1 MTKRMLG
8 EFLEGRTAPF
18 VVIIGTNEIA
28 SALAVRLS
36 REFYR
41 VLMCHDPF
49 PPVIRR
55 GMAFYDVLFDDQ
67 VEVDGVPARRA
78 GTTLEVGEALA
89 SGASI
94 AVTEL
99 QLSDVIPLRV
109 PDILVDARI
118 QKHRVTPDLRK
129 TAGLSIGL
137 GPNFTAGFNCDVAI
151 ETHPANTGELLIK
164 GTTRSS
170 DGMPRYLGGVGRERL
185 VYAARS
191 GVWRTPLDIGARV
204 FRGFVMGRLDGLPV
218 PAPMDGRLRGI
229 ARDGVFVP
237 QGVKLIEV
245 DPRGASATWTGSDE
259 RGRTIAEATLTA
271 IRTSFIAAAEKAP
284 MAVTL
289 H

>member
-1 MTKRMLG
+1 MSKRMLG
-8 EFLEGRTAPF
+8 EFLEGRSATF
-18 VVIIGTNEIA
+18 VVILGTNEIA
-28 SALAVRLS
+28 SAAAVRLS
-36 REFYR
+36 RDGYR

-67 VEVDGVPARRA
+67 VEIDGVPGRRA
-78 GTTLEVGEALA
+78 GTTLEIGEALA

-137 GPNFTAGFNCDVAI
+137 GPNFTAGYNCDVAI
-151 ETHPANTGELLIK
+151 ETHPAHTGELLAE
-164 GTTRSS
+164 GATRSS
-170 DGMPRYLGGVGRERL
+170 DGVPRYLGGVGRERF

-204 FRGFVMGRLDGLPV
+204 FKGFVMGRLDGLPV
-218 PAPMDGRLRGI
+218 AAPMDGRLRGI
-229 ARDGVFVP
+229 ARDAVFVP
-237 QGVKLIEV
+237 QSVKFIEI
-245 DPRGASATWTGSDE
+245 DPRGTSASWTGSDE
-259 RGRTIAEATLTA
+259 RGRTIAEATVTA
-271 IRTSFIAAAEKAP
+271 IRTTFVPAVKKAP
-284 MAVTL
+284 MAVTF

>member
-1 MTKRMLG
+1 MSKRMLG
-8 EFLEGRTAPF
+8 EFLEGRSAPF
-18 VVIIGTNEIA
+18 VVILGTNEIA
-28 SALAVRLS
+28 SAVAVRLS
-36 REFYR
+36 REGYR
-41 VLMCHDPF
+41 ALLCHDPF

-67 VEVDGVPARRA
+67 VEIDGVTGRRA
-78 GTTLEVGEALA
+78 GTTLEIGEALA

-109 PDILVDARI
+109 PDVLVDARI

-129 TAGLSIGL
+129 TAGLSIGV

-151 ETHPANTGELLIK
+151 ETHPAHTGELLAD

-170 DGMPRYLGGVGRERL
+170 DGVPRYLGGVGRERF

-204 FRGFVMGRLDGLPV
+204 FKGYVMGRLDGLPV

-229 ARDGVFVP
+229 ARDDVFIP
-237 QGVKLIEV
+237 QGVKFIEI
-245 DPRGASATWTGSDE
+245 DPRGTSASWTGSDE
-259 RGRTIAEATLTA
+259 RGRTIAEATVTA
-271 IRTSFIAAAEKAP
+271 IRTTFVPAEKKAP
-284 MAVTL
+284 KVVTL

>member
-1 MTKRMLG
+1 MSKRMLS
-8 EFLEGRTAPF
+8 EFLEGRSAPF
-18 VVIIGTNEIA
+18 VVILGANEIA
-28 SALAVRLS
+28 SAVAVRLN
-36 REFYR
+36 REGYW
-41 VLMCHDPF
+41 VVMCHDPF

-55 GMAFYDVLFDDQ
+55 GMAFYDVLFDEQ
-67 VEVDGVPARRA
+67 VEIDGVPGRRA
-78 GTTLEVGEALA
+78 DTALEIGEALA

-109 PDILVDARI
+109 PDVLIDARM
-118 QKHRVTPDLRK
+118 QKHRVTSNLRK
-129 TAGLSIGL
+129 IAGLSIGL

-151 ETHPANTGELLIK
+151 ETHPSDTGKLLAE

-170 DGMPRYLGGVGRERL
+170 DGVPRYLGGVGRERF

-204 FRGFVMGRLDGLPV
+204 FKGFVMGRLDGLPV

-229 ARDGVFVP
+229 ARDDVFVP
-237 QGVKLIEV
+237 QGVKFIEI
-245 DPRGASATWTGSDE
+245 DRRGNAASWMGSDE
-259 RGRTIAEATLTA
+259 RGRTIAEATVTA
-271 IRTSFIAAAEKAP
+271 IRTTFIPAEKKAP
-284 MAVTL
+284 IAVTL

>member
-1 MTKRMLG
+1 MSKRMLA
-8 EFLEGRTAPF
+8 EFLERRNASF
-18 VVIIGTNEIA
+18 VVILGTNEIA
-28 SALAVRLS
+28 SAVAVRL
-36 REFYR
+36 RQERYR

-67 VEVDGVPARRA
+67 VEIGGVA
-78 GTTLEVGEALA
+78 GRLASTTLEIGEALA
-89 SGASI
+89 KGVGV
-94 AVTEL
+94 AVTPL

-109 PDILVDARI
+109 PDILVDARM

-151 ETHPANTGELLIK
+151 ETHPSRTGELIVN
-164 GTTRSS
+164 GATRWA
-170 DGMPRYLGGVGRERL
+170 DGVPRYLGGVGRERF
-185 VYAARS
+185 VYSARS

-204 FRGFVMGRLDGLPV
+204 FKGFVMGRLDGLPV

-229 ARDGVFVP
+229 ARDTVFVP
-237 QGVKLIEV
+237 EGVKFIEI
-245 DPRGASATWTGSDE
+245 DPRGASASWTGSEE
-259 RGRTIAEATLTA
+259 RGRTIAEATVMA
-271 IRTSFIAAAEKAP
+271 IAASFSPAVRKAP
-284 MAVTL
+284 VTATL

>member
-1 MTKRMLG
+1 MSKRMLDK
-8 EFLEGRTAPF
+8 FLEDRSAPF
-18 VVIIGTNEIA
+18 VLILGTNEIA
-28 SALAVRLS
+28 SAVAVRLR
-36 REFYR
+36 REGGR

-67 VEVDGVPARRA
+67 VEIDEIPGRRV
-78 GTTLEVGEALA
+78 GSTLEIGEALA
-89 SGASI
+89 SGRAV

-99 QLSDVIPLRV
+99 QLSDVIPLRI
-109 PDILVDARI
+109 PDILIDARI

-137 GPNFTAGFNCDVAI
+137 GPNFTAGFNCDIAV
-151 ETHPANTGELLIK
+151 ETHPAHTGELLAT
-164 GTTRSS
+164 GATRAS
-170 DGMPRYLGGVGRERL
+170 DGVPRYLGGVGRERF

-204 FRGFVMGRLDGLPV
+204 FKGYVMGRLDGLPV

-229 ARDGVFVP
+229 ARDDILVP
-237 QGVKLIEV
+237 QGVKLIEI
-245 DPRGASATWTGSDE
+245 DPRGTSASWTGTDE
-259 RGRTIAEATLTA
+259 RGRAIAEATVTA
-271 IRTSFIAAAEKAP
+271 IRTNFIPSVKNAR

>member
-1 MTKRMLG
+1 MSKRMLG
-8 EFLEGRTAPF
+8 EFLEGRSATF
-18 VVIIGTNEIA
+18 EVILGTNEIA
-28 SALAVRLS
+28 SAAAVRLS
-36 REFYR
+36 RDGYR

-67 VEVDGVPARRA
+67 VEIDGVPGRRA
-78 GTTLEVGEALA
+78 GTTLEIGEALA

-137 GPNFTAGFNCDVAI
+137 GPNFTAGYNCDVAI
-151 ETHPANTGELLIK
+151 ETHPAHTGELLAE
-164 GTTRSS
+164 GATRSS
-170 DGMPRYLGGVGRERL
+170 DGVPRYLGGVGRERF

-204 FRGFVMGRLDGLPV
+204 FKGFVMGRLDGLPV
-218 PAPMDGRLRGI
+218 AAPMDGRLRGI
-229 ARDGVFVP
+229 ARDAVFVP
-237 QGVKLIEV
+237 QSVKFIEI
-245 DPRGASATWTGSDE
+245 DPRGTSASWTGSDE
-259 RGRTIAEATLTA
+259 RGRTIAEATVTA
-271 IRTSFIAAAEKAP
+271 IRTTFVPAVKKAP
-284 MAVTL
+284 MAVTF

>member
-1 MTKRMLG
+1 MSKRMLD
-8 EFLEGRTAPF
+8 EFLEGRSAPF
-18 VVIIGTNEIA
+18 AVILGANEIA
-28 SALAVRLS
+28 SAVAVRLN
-36 REFYR
+36 REGYR

-55 GMAFYDVLFDDQ
+55 GMAFYDVLFDDR
-67 VEVDGVPARRA
+67 VEIDGVSGWRV
-78 GTTLEVGEALA
+78 GTTLEIGEVLA

-109 PDILVDARI
+109 PDILVDARM

-137 GPNFTAGFNCDVAI
+137 GPNFTAGFNCDLAI
-151 ETHPANTGELLIK
+151 ETHPAHTGELLAE

-170 DGMPRYLGGVGRERL
+170 DGAPRYLGAVGRERF
-185 VYAARS
+185 VYAARP

-204 FRGFVMGRLDGLPV
+204 FKGFVMGRLDGLPV

-229 ARDGVFVP
+229 ARDDVFVP
-237 QGVKLIEV
+237 QGVKIIEI
-245 DPRGASATWTGSDE
+245 DPRGTFASWTGSDE
-259 RGRTIAEATLTA
+259 RGRTIAEATVTA
-271 IRTSFIAAAEKAP
+271 IRTTFTPAEEKAP
-284 MAVTL
+284 IAVTL

>member
-1 MTKRMLG
+1 MSKRMLG
-8 EFLEGRTAPF
+8 EFLEGRSAPF
-18 VVIIGTNEIA
+18 VVILGTNEIA
-28 SALAVRLS
+28 SAAAVRLS
-36 REFYR
+36 RDGYR

-67 VEVDGVPARRA
+67 VEIDGVPGRRA
-78 GTTLEVGEALA
+78 GTTLEIGEALA
-89 SGASI
+89 RGASI

-151 ETHPANTGELLIK
+151 ETHPAHTGELLAE

-170 DGMPRYLGGVGRERL
+170 DGVPRYLGGVGRERF

-204 FRGFVMGRLDGLPV
+204 FKGFVMGRLDGLPV

-229 ARDGVFVP
+229 ARDAVFVP
-237 QGVKLIEV
+237 QGVKFIEI
-245 DPRGASATWTGSDE
+245 DPRGTSASWTGSDE
-259 RGRTIAEATLTA
+259 RGRTIAEATVTA
-271 IRTSFIAAAEKAP
+271 IRTTFVPAIKKAP
-284 MAVTL
+284 MAVTF